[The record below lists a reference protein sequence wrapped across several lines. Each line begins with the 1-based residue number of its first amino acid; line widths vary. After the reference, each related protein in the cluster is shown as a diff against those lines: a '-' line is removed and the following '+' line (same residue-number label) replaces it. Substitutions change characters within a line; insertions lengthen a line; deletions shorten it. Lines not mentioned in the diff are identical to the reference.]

1 MKTQKT
7 KTGRIQILTD
17 QEADELY
24 SCPVLNQAEREE
36 YLSFDS
42 EIERIL
48 AKLEKTETRVYLILL
63 IGYFRA
69 KPVVPK
75 FKLRDVKQDV
85 EYIYSTY
92 FPDKKPKY
100 SVIKKSTRATLILKM
115 YSILGFDKFSK
126 RQHQQALIERLRDVA
141 TICTDPKYIFDE
153 CLAFF
158 GQKRIGLVGYTT
170 LQNIIT
176 NVLASERQR
185 TEDILSCH
193 MPEGTQAKLHKILH
207 TTGILNNLSAYKGSA
222 KDFSP
227 SQLDKEIGTHNT
239 IKEVYPD
246 IKQLIEKLG
255 LSQGNLNYYASI
267 IHHQSVYKIRRYPK
281 WQGMLYIACYLFFR
295 YQETNDKLV
304 IAFQYV
310 ARKQREAA
318 KAAAKQRIADDLEVI
333 RDKLKSAGNIL
344 KLFVDDNIS
353 DQTEFGDIRQ
363 DAFAVIPKEEI
374 QLISQH
380 LHQNNFDK
388 ILYEWQFIDTKHK
401 KISNSMRSL
410 FMVIDIDCDPNLKLL
425 ASQLTISKSE
435 LNKDRKITTVD
446 QRLLRS
452 QDKEYL
458 VENNQ
463 VNTKRF
469 EYYLYQKVAKLMNN
483 NSIYVAESAEN
494 KRLEDDLIPQ
504 VERKNQ
510 DHIIQ
515 KTGLI
520 KLNTPIDQ
528 TLTGLL
534 KTLRLSMKNV
544 GNGINDDAND
554 FVKRQPRIDQLTW
567 TLANKRWK
575 DDIENPI
582 YTQVQHMGIIEIMDF
597 VNKKTGYLN
606 AFKNIG
612 SKKHSIKAKEDD
624 LLACIFGN
632 GSNYGLHH
640 MSSISDRSI
649 GVLRAVNDGYIRPET
664 TSDANDVISDALAVL
679 PIFKHYTINE
689 PAPFGSIDGQKF
701 SCRINTFRARYSA
714 KYFRKGKGV
723 SALTLVSNHVP
734 LKTKTISP
742 NEYEG
747 HHAFD
752 LLYNNTSDIQP
763 KTLATDT
770 HGVNNVNFAILD
782 LFGYQ
787 FAPRYAKFKNAFNDM
802 FEVEYGDKLTL
813 QLKKPI
819 NTSLIKREWNN
830 IQWIICSLSRK
841 TATQSTIIKKLS
853 NNKKNSRTL
862 AALHEYDRLIKCQYM
877 LDYVDSKILRQFV
890 QQALNRGEAYHQLR
904 RAIASINGN
913 QFKGGQDYQIDQWN
927 DCARI
932 IANCIIYYNSALLSG
947 LIEKFENENNPE
959 IVNMIAKL
967 SPVAWRHIQLAGNY
981 IFGIK
986 KNSISVDR
994 LLENLDPLVDE
1005 EETLVAA

>member
-1 MKTQKT
+1 MKEVKT
-7 KTGRIQILTD
+7 SRIQILTG
-17 QEADELY
+17 QEIDELY
-24 SCPVLNQAEREE
+24 SCPVFNQAEREE
-36 YLSFDS
+36 YLSLDP
-42 EIERIL
+42 EIKRTL
-48 AKLEKTETRVYLILL
+48 ARLEKIETRVYLILL

-100 SVIKKSTRATLILKM
+100 PVIKKNTRATLILKM
-115 YSILGFDKFSK
+115 YSILGFERFSK
-126 RQHQQALIERLRDVA
+126 QHQQELIVRLQDVA
-141 TICTDPKYIFDE
+141 TICTYPKYIFDE

-158 GQKRIGLVGYTT
+158 GQKRTGLAGYST
-170 LQNIIT
+170 LQSIIT

-185 TEDILSCH
+185 TEGILSCH
-193 MPEGTQAKLHKILH
+193 MPDTTQEKLQKILH
-207 TTGILNNLSAYKGSA
+207 TKDLLNSLSPYKGSA

-227 SQLDKEIGTHNT
+227 SQLAKEVDTHNT
-239 IKEVYPD
+239 IKEVYQD
-246 IKQLIEKLG
+246 VKHLIGKLG

-267 IHHQSVYKIRRYPK
+267 IHHQSVYKVRRYPK
-281 WQGMLYIACYLFFR
+281 WQGMLYMACYLFFR
-295 YQETNDKLV
+295 YRETNDKLV
-304 IAFQYV
+304 TAFQYV
-310 ARKQREAA
+310 TRKQGEAA
-318 KAAAKQRIADDLEVI
+318 KVAAKQRIAEELEVV
-333 RDKLKSAGNIL
+333 RDKLTCAGNIL
-344 KLFVDDNIS
+344 KLFVDDDIS
-353 DQTEFGDIRQ
+353 DKTAFGDIRQ
-363 DAFAVIPKEEI
+363 DAFAVISKDELR
-374 QLISQH
+374 LISKH
-380 LHQNNFDK
+380 LHQNSFDK
-388 ILYEWQFIDTKHK
+388 TLYEWQFIDAQYR
-401 KISNSMRSL
+401 KIANSMRSL
-410 FMVIDIDCDPNLKLL
+410 FMAIDIDCDPALQVL
-425 ASQLTISKSE
+425 ASQLTTSKSE
-435 LNKDRKITTVD
+435 LNKDKKLTTVD
-446 QRLLRS
+446 QRLFSS
-452 QDKEYL
+452 QDKKYL
-458 VENNQ
+458 LENDQ

-469 EYYLYQKVAKLMNN
+469 EYYLYQRVSKLINS
-483 NSIYVAESAEN
+483 NSIYVTESADN

-504 VERKNQ
+504 SEWK
-510 DHIIQ
+510 DSEIIIQ
-515 KTGLI
+515 KSGLP

-528 TLTGLL
+528 TLSGLM
-534 KTLRLSMKNV
+534 KKLRLSMKHL
-544 GNGINDDAND
+544 GNSINDDAND
-554 FVKRQPRIDQLTW
+554 LVKRQPRINQLTW

-575 DDIENPI
+575 DDLDNPV
-582 YTQVQHMGIIEIMDF
+582 YTQIRHMGIIEIMDY

-606 AFKNIG
+606 AFKNVA
-612 SKKHSIKAKEDD
+612 SKKHSVKAGEDD
-624 LLACIFGN
+624 LLACVFGN

-640 MSSISDRSI
+640 MSSISDRTI

-689 PAPFGSIDGQKF
+689 AAPFASIDGQKF

-734 LKTKTISP
+734 LNTKVISP
-742 NEYEG
+742 NEYEA

-763 KTLATDT
+763 KTLTTDT

-802 FEVEYGDKLTL
+802 FEVEFGDKLTL

-819 NTSLIKREWNN
+819 NTGLIKREWVN

-877 LDYVDSKILRQFV
+877 LDYVDSKTLRQFV

-913 QFKGGQDYQIDQWN
+913 QFRGGQDYQIEQWN

-947 LIEKFENENNPE
+947 LIEKFELENNQE
-959 IVNMIAKL
+959 AINMIANL

-981 IFGIK
+981 TFGIK
-986 KNSISVDR
+986 KNNISVDR
-994 LLENLDPLVDE
+994 LLENLDPLADE
-1005 EETLVAA
+1005 ELLMVVA